1 MLFVAHVL
9 PFPENTGTKIRLA
22 NLLRAACAA
31 GPVKFIG
38 FIDQGPAHDVENEEG
53 VRQLRELCPD
63 AELIPRR
70 HAWWPDVER
79 DSLKWALRNYV
90 FAPGA
95 YVFREFSCAP
105 LVEAVRRYA
114 DDADVIWVER
124 LWIAHHL
131 REFGHKMIVDLD
143 DIESV
148 KIGRRMKG
156 WKLSAPVLAAW
167 YDWWKTRRTERKALE
182 AFQRAVVCS
191 EEDTQFWPGQR
202 DKVWV
207 VPNGFNDD
215 LLKLPIPANS
225 VPRVIFVGTLAYWPN
240 VEGVLMFARKVMPSL
255 LARFPA
261 LEFWIVGRGPL
272 DEVLALDN
280 GGNIRVFGDV
290 PDVVEYLRQCSVS
303 IVPLRVGGGTRLK
316 ILESIG
322 AGVPVITTAVGV
334 EGISLEAEKHY
345 LLAHGP
351 QEFGAAVTRLLEA
364 PALGRAQVESA
375 REVIAGRYT
384 WRAIREE
391 LTGFLRAFR
400 GLRPGT

>member
-95 YVFREFSCAP
+95 FVFREFSCAP
-105 LVEAVRRYA
+105 LVEAVRKHA
-114 DDADVIWVER
+114 HDAAVIWVER

-148 KIGRRMKG
+148 KIGRRMQG

-351 QEFGAAVTRLLEA
+351 QEFGAAVTRLLKA